1 MHITGVWLIRRLKV
15 AGPSIARFVIQ
26 KKGSLQLRVM
36 STDLSCAKILDNSK
50 NTCETN
56 SGYPKF
62 YVLNSQQCNFMVGR
76 ITGKNTTCMQEWKMS
91 LDCAPY
97 GSFILG

>member
-1 MHITGVWLIRRLKV
+1 MTHYRCLINSEAKGGRSKN
-15 AGPSIARFVIQ
+15 SKICNTKI
-26 KKGSLQLRVM
+26 GSLL
-36 STDLSCAKILDNSK
+36 LKLCAKILDNSK
-50 NTCETN
+50 NTCKTN

-62 YVLNSQQCNFMVGR
+62 YVLNSQLCNIMVGR
-76 ITGKNTTCMQEWKMS
+76 ITGKNTTCMQEWKML